1 MTCSTN
7 GNVHHAD
14 LLHTTVAVRNGARTH
29 RHVSRANV
37 GGLAQAAALCQ
48 AATTSDSNAVKGHD
62 HADECSAPGDRRQL
76 GSHGGSGG
84 VGAGAGVRGAV
95 CKSSTKNLAS
105 SRKLECGCRSDR
117 VLMMRWAAGSGA
129 IKAGGGRAR
138 QAPRAVRG
146 GRLGGGGA
154 SAMADSEARGRER
167 AEVGW
172 GRGATE
178 VARRR
183 PLGGE
188 SNGLC

>member
-146 GRLGGGGA
+146 GRLGGRGRLGHGGLRGPRQRA
-154 SAMADSEARGRER
+154 GRGGVGTRRDGGSEAE
-167 AEVGW
+167 AS
-172 GRGATE
+172 
-178 VARRR
+178 
-183 PLGGE
+183 GGE